1 MAPGAL
7 CRLARAPPG
16 GATTDVADYLVAAGE
31 LLVLTMIV
39 CWALTLIFNREAV
52 SRNRLKDFLG
62 YNNACVGWDFPPAS
76 YAGLVG
82 CVGVA
87 YLATRYNHL
96 DATRTRLLQG
106 TEQGVS
112 RRLYRFIL
120 ATNLLYALSCWIFP
134 LLFLLGPPDGR
145 WGWHCLCFM
154 QLVVARF
161 LAILGNFLEEPG
173 SLTTGQKV
181 FIWVYGALSVA
192 FPTLVAVAYFIY
204 ESQEHSC
211 DEPPCQVRPSL

>member
-1 MAPGAL
+1 MRSLKGA
-7 CRLARAPPG
+7 
-16 GATTDVADYLVAAGE
+16 AAQ
-31 LLVLTMIV
+31 
-39 CWALTLIFNREAV
+39 
-52 SRNRLKDFLG
+52 
-62 YNNACVGWDFPPAS
+62 
-76 YAGLVG
+76 
-82 CVGVA
+82 
-87 YLATRYNHL
+87 RYNHL

-173 SLTTGQKV
+173 SLTTGQTV
-181 FIWVYGALSVA
+181 FIWVYGALSIA

-211 DEPPCQVRPSL
+211 DEPPCEDPPLPWWLVMIVDYSWFVCLALTAKFLPAAPPLHFTVVVQEPEPEPEYELVSEGEPK